1 MLILNIFCITYFL
14 PNLVEVRSSHCHD
27 GSLSVYNVKIETFWT
42 KEKFPK
48 QYPLWRPPAQWSRTV
63 GFTHDGSAS
72 LFTEGETVTEGVR
85 KFVETGDSLDL
96 ETEIEGKLSED
107 DDNVNILPVTK
118 GEGSRQSKIFVT
130 GSHNRVSCM
139 TAVIPSPDWFVGVTN
154 VSLCQNNVWVSELTV
169 PLSLYDAG
177 TDNGLTFTS
186 PNWETSPR
194 DPVKMI
200 SSQSPNHPA
209 ASFYYP
215 DLDSLPVIATYTFT
229 KIEQFSTIDSLKSDK
244 CITNTKNEKHFESRE
259 NVTNSHKLA
268 EDNFVTITSF
278 DVTVKHPLTDIN
290 SRGGRNKTS
299 GVNNNRNM
307 KQELEGGVSD
317 NNTETENFGNRI
329 MSKAV
334 TENKSQIISQYLTFD
349 PSRKMSQDKII
360 KQAEQHQQ
368 TVKFDFLNANEAGK
382 DNQDYSQILS
392 NEIPASALSGLDNFK
407 NAMDKISNSNN
418 EAWIDF
424 VPVTLVRKIGKTDAE
439 NNRTLNTRR
448 NNLVA
453 TNRILVANEG
463 RQTSHKMRMQKRKRY
478 RRKKLKSLK
487 RTKQLV
493 GDKLSNLYNVN
504 KKTLYDEIMQS
515 YKDRERLKMKK
526 RFRRK
531 KKMLRQKIRK
541 VVSCS
546 VSEWSEWSSC
556 SVTCGIGE
564 RTRARHVVISP
575 SRGGGHCPPLHDM
588 SWCGS
593 AKNCKRSYF
602 DW

>member
-1 MLILNIFCITYFL
+1 M
-14 PNLVEVRSSHCHD
+14 
-27 GSLSVYNVKIETFWT
+27 
-42 KEKFPK
+42 
-48 QYPLWRPPAQWSRTV
+48 
-63 GFTHDGSAS
+63 
-72 LFTEGETVTEGVR
+72 
-85 KFVETGDSLDL
+85 
-96 ETEIEGKLSED
+96 
-107 DDNVNILPVTK
+107 
-118 GEGSRQSKIFVT
+118 
-130 GSHNRVSCM
+130 
-139 TAVIPSPDWFVGVTN
+139 
-154 VSLCQNNVWVSELTV
+154 
-169 PLSLYDAG
+169 
-177 TDNGLTFTS
+177 
-186 PNWETSPR
+186 
-194 DPVKMI
+194 
-200 SSQSPNHPA
+200 
-209 ASFYYP
+209 
-215 DLDSLPVIATYTFT
+215 
-229 KIEQFSTIDSLKSDK
+229 
-244 CITNTKNEKHFESRE
+244 
-259 NVTNSHKLA
+259 
-268 EDNFVTITSF
+268 
-278 DVTVKHPLTDIN
+278 
-290 SRGGRNKTS
+290 
-299 GVNNNRNM
+299 
-307 KQELEGGVSD
+307 
-317 NNTETENFGNRI
+317 
-329 MSKAV
+329 
-334 TENKSQIISQYLTFD
+334 
-349 PSRKMSQDKII
+349 
-360 KQAEQHQQ
+360 
-368 TVKFDFLNANEAGK
+368 
-382 DNQDYSQILS
+382 
-392 NEIPASALSGLDNFK
+392 
-407 NAMDKISNSNN
+407 
-418 EAWIDF
+418 
-424 VPVTLVRKIGKTDAE
+424 PVTLVRKIGKTDAE

-504 KKTLYDEIMQS
+504 KKMLYDEIMQS